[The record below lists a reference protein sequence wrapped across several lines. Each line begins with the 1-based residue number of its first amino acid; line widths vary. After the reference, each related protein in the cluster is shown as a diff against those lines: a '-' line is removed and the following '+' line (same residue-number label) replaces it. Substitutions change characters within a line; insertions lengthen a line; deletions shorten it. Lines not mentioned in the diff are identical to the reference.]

1 MKNQRSSVDGFIPR
15 RSGSRL
21 GDLHNVNNRPLSS
34 SDLVKKREL
43 HSTSEEMNRVLGQS
57 SENSVHIRR
66 PDIDE
71 SLNSI
76 ESLGEPKRKLSRRE
90 RKRLAKINKKPK
102 SRARRITKRF
112 FIFLLIVILCFGG
125 FIAFRFI
132 IAGGNITNGN
142 FFDLLQM
149 KKLKQDSSGRS
160 NFLVVGTSED
170 DANHGGADLTDSILV
185 LSVDQKNKDMFM
197 FSVPRDLYVDYGQ
210 ACNSGYSGKINEYFI
225 CSNAGTTKSDE
236 QDRLEKTQDFI
247 GEIFGLDIQYGVHVN
262 HTVIKEAVDAVGGID
277 IDIQGSN
284 GSSGILDRNFDWRCN
299 YKCYYVK
306 YENGVHHLDGL
317 HALFLAQ
324 ARGDVAPTYGL
335 GNSNFDREK
344 NQQKIILALKK
355 KAMSAGTLT
364 NIGAV
369 TQLIDALGNNLRTN
383 VDTSEIRTLMQ
394 LANDIK
400 SSDIHSL
407 SLVDEGL
414 VDTGNYGGASIV
426 KPSAGVYVYD
436 DIQEFIKKSI
446 SSDPVVREA
455 APVTVLNGTGRAG
468 YAQLMADDLADRG
481 YTIASVNTAPD
492 GSYADVE
499 IYQIG
504 SGNTATAKQLKKL
517 YGVKEI
523 KKTDPPALVTGETKF
538 VVIFGAVKAD
548 D

>member
-15 RSGSRL
+15 RSGTNL
-21 GDLHNVNNRPLSS
+21 GDLHNINARPLSS

-43 HSTSEEMNRVLGQS
+43 HSTSEEMNRLLGQA
-57 SENSVHIRR
+57 SETSVHIRR

-76 ESLGEPKRKLSRRE
+76 ESLGEPKKKQTRRE
-90 RKRLAKINKKPK
+90 RKRLAKFNKKPK

-112 FIFLLIVILCFGG
+112 FIFLLVVILCFGG
-125 FIAFRFI
+125 FVTFRFI
-132 IAGGNITNGN
+132 VAGGNITNGS

-149 KKLKQDSSGRS
+149 KKLKQDSAGRS
-160 NFLVVGTSED
+160 NFLILGTSED

-185 LSVDQKNKDMFM
+185 LSVDQTNKDMFM

-225 CSNAGTTKSDE
+225 CSNAGTAKSDE
-236 QDRLEKTQDFI
+236 QDRLKKTQDFI

-277 IDIQGSN
+277 VDVQGSN
-284 GSSGILDRNFDWRCN
+284 GASGVLDRNFDWRCN

-306 YENGVHHLDGL
+306 YDNGVHHLDGL

-369 TQLIDALGNNLRTN
+369 TKLIDALGNNLRTN

-394 LANDIK
+394 LGNDIK
-400 SSDIHSL
+400 SENIYSL

-436 DIQEFIKKSI
+436 DIQEYLKKNLT
-446 SSDPVVREA
+446 SDPVVREA

-468 YAQLMADDLADRG
+468 YAQLMADELEDMG

-492 GSYADVE
+492 GSYDDVE

-504 SGNTATAKQLKKL
+504 SGNTATAKKLKKL

-538 VVIFGAVKAD
+538 VVIFGTVKAD